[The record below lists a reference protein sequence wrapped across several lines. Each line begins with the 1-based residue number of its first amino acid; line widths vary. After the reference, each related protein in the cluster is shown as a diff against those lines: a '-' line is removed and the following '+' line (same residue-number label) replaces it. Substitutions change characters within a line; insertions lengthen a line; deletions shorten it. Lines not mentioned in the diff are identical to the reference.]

1 MNELSD
7 IQKEI
12 IHTFNVEHEEN
23 KISVIDS
30 IKFFDDFLNENRLLT
45 IMKKYNDN
53 ELLSKQLSE
62 IDKYIINK
70 MLNPLYK
77 KYMYLS
83 QTFFENLSLQ
93 LYFILNNPLLFD
105 SYQFKNIHKNLILVR
120 KIPGFIKASLTYV
133 WNDDSLRNFFNE
145 FLFDRWLKS
154 LNYEKMTYDKFINIA
169 KEKPNSREIYQ
180 IYSDIWS
187 VFEEN
192 NSELKLIINDFYL
205 KYKGFTNVPGCYKLS
220 KELYAYFA
228 EMNIGLP
235 LGNQISFYQ
244 VLQWGIEEFDK
255 IKKLMK
261 DTIDELEPKLEDLS
275 LYESIKAINN
285 MDKYKFRSREHYIE
299 DHKINIKKY
308 RDYFVNEKKLPLLK
322 EPQFIDFNEEKMGG
336 GYWYLDTFY
345 LNTSDWD
352 SVTTFET
359 IPLVLH
365 ETIPGHHL
373 QLSYQLHSGLNNS
386 LSTWFNIHNN
396 GYAEGWALFSEK
408 LVYDFDNF
416 KYLGIL
422 INEMLRTLRIIADIS
437 IHYYGIEPSE
447 IIDFFKKYLPLH
459 EKSIESEIYRYVC
472 LPGQALCY
480 KIGNEMIKRLFMKK
494 FNRKNKLLDDDAIQL
509 YKELI
514 VNKTMP
520 LELFCR
526 KYEINFNFN

>member
-1 MNELSD
+1 MNGYVNGLSD
-7 IQKEI
+7 IQNEI
-12 IHTFNVEHEEN
+12 IQTFNVEYEES

-30 IKFFDDFLNENRLLT
+30 INFFDDFLNENKLLN
-45 IMKKYNDN
+45 IMKKYYEN
-53 ELLSKQLSE
+53 EILSNKLSE
-62 IDKYIINK
+62 IDKYIISK
-70 MLNPLYK
+70 MLHPLYK
-77 KYMYLS
+77 NYMYLS
-83 QTFFENLSLQ
+83 QTFYDNLSLQ

-105 SYQFKNIHKNLILVR
+105 SYQFKKIHKNLELIR
-120 KIPGFIKASLTYV
+120 KIPGLIKTSLTKV
-133 WNDDSLRNFFNE
+133 FQTDSLRNFFNE

-154 LNYEKMTYDKFINIA
+154 FNYEKISYDKYINITN
-169 KEKPNSREIYQ
+169 EKPNS
-180 IYSDIWS
+180 
-187 VFEEN
+187 
-192 NSELKLIINDFYL
+192 
-205 KYKGFTNVPGCYKLS
+205 
-220 KELYAYFA
+220 KEMYAYCA

-235 LGNQISFYQ
+235 LGQQISFYQ

-261 DTIDELEPKLEDLS
+261 DTIDNLEPELEDLS
-275 LYESIKAINN
+275 LYESIKNISN

-308 RDYFVNEKKLPLLK
+308 RDYFVNEKKFPLLK
-322 EPQFIDFNEEKMGG
+322 EPIFIDFNEEKMGG

-352 SVTTFET
+352 TVTTFET

-373 QLSYQLHSGLNNS
+373 QLSYQLHSGINNN

-416 KYLGIL
+416 KFLGIL

-437 IHYYGIEPSE
+437 IHYYGIKPVE

-459 EKSIESEIYRYVC
+459 EKSIESEVYRYVS

-494 FNRKNKLLDDDAIQL
+494 FNRKDKLLDDDAIQL

-514 VNKTMP
+514 LNKTMP
-520 LELFCR
+520 LELFCK
-526 KYEINFNFN
+526 KYEIDINFNY